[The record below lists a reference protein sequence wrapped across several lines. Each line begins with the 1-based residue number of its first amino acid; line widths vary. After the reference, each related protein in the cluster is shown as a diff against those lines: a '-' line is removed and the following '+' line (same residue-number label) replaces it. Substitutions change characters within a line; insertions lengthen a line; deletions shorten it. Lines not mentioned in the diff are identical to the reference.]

1 MRRQNILL
9 LAKARHDPMAKCE
22 LGRRYLLGV
31 EGFAQHVPT
40 GIQYLTHPSLD
51 HVAEAAKTISQCL
64 PLETIVTFKQ
74 EAALLR
80 AAHAGSVD
88 AQLKM
93 GVWLCL
99 RHGVTDAGTRWLDAA
114 AGTGHDGASRARAA
128 IGHSST
134 DEALLE
140 FARVV
145 ARIEGIHLEAI
156 AILAATSAATERDL
170 YRMARCLRVAIAV
183 APQISVP
190 LARLVVEAVRF
201 AEDTGAGLPGLDV
214 RDVESSLDL
223 IAGHGDQAADYLLG
237 RALCGIACGSLS
249 AAALVSSSNLRK
261 GAALLLRA
269 ADAGR
274 HEAWMHLYK
283 VHADHRCS
291 VANHQMAR
299 FFLEKAATFGN
310 AEAQRRLGATVL
322 RSASSLKESET
333 GIRWLHEAATRGDA
347 FATGLLQSLVL
358 PLAGD
363 DGEAEHAIE
372 ALRRTDPWLAV
383 RLRMSRDFGLT
394 KLEALCTDP
403 TEGRRPWGLVV
414 GKNPFIAQS
423 KMSQPRAVPAVSHSA
438 LDNLHRAALFF
449 EEAQRDGSLF
459 EGDWRRRSLHQRRV
473 FARHHL
479 DEDMFFAKVNSTT
492 LDALRQGTKWAVR
505 AKQSLQ
511 LALSA

>member
-9 LAKARHDPMAKCE
+9 LAKARHDPIAKCE
-22 LGRRYLLGV
+22 VGRRYLLGI

-40 GIQYLTHPSLD
+40 GIEYLTHTSLD
-51 HVAEAAKTISQCL
+51 HAAEAAKIISECL

-80 AAHAGSVD
+80 AAHAGSVV
-88 AQLKM
+88 AQFKM
-93 GVWLCL
+93 ALWLCL
-99 RHGVTDAGTRWLDAA
+99 RHGQTEAGARWLDAA
-114 AGTGHDGASRARAA
+114 AGSGHDGSRRARAA
-128 IGHSST
+128 IVQSST
-134 DEALLE
+134 EEGLLE
-140 FARVV
+140 FARVA
-145 ARIEGIHLEAI
+145 ARVEGICMEGI
-156 AILAATSAATERDL
+156 AILAATSAAAERDL
-170 YRMARCLRVAIAV
+170 HRMTQSLRVAMAV
-183 APQISVP
+183 APNISGA
-190 LARLVVEAVRF
+190 LAKLVVEAVRL
-201 AEDTGAGLPGLDV
+201 AEDAKTDLPGLDA
-214 RDVESSLDL
+214 RQVEAALDL
-223 IAGHGDQAADYLLG
+223 MAGHGDHVADYLLG
-237 RALCGIACGSLS
+237 RALCGISCGSLS
-249 AAALVSSSNLRK
+249 AAALVSGSNLRK

-274 HEAWMHLYK
+274 HDAWMHLYK
-283 VHADHRCS
+283 VHTDHRCS

-310 AEAQRRLGATVL
+310 AEAQRRLGALVL
-322 RSASSLKESET
+322 RSAGSLMESET
-333 GIRWLHEAATRGDA
+333 GIRWLHEAATQGDA
-347 FATGLLQSLVL
+347 LATGLLQSLVL

-372 ALRRTDPWLAV
+372 SLRRTDPWLAV

-394 KLEALCTDP
+394 KLEALCADP
-403 TEGRRPWGLVV
+403 TDGRRPWGLVV
-414 GKNPFIAQS
+414 GKNRFIAQS
-423 KMSQPRAVPAVSHSA
+423 KMSEPRAVPAVSPAA

-511 LALSA
+511 LALSV

>member
-9 LAKARHDPMAKCE
+9 LARARHDPIARCE
-22 LGRRYLLGV
+22 VGRRYLLGI

-40 GIQYLTHPSLD
+40 GIEYLTHASLNN
-51 HVAEAAKTISQCL
+51 VSAATTIISECL
-64 PLETIVTFKQ
+64 PLETIVTLRQ

-80 AAHAGSVD
+80 AANAGSVD
-88 AQLKM
+88 AQFKIA
-93 GVWLCL
+93 VWLCL
-99 RHGVTDAGTRWLDAA
+99 RHGQPEAGARWLDAA
-114 AGTGHDGASRARAA
+114 AAAGHDGARRARAA
-128 IGHSST
+128 LGPEIG
-134 DEALLE
+134 DESLLD

-145 ARIEGIHLEAI
+145 SRVDGIHMDAI
-156 AILAATSAATERDL
+156 AVLAATISAGERDL
-170 YRMARCLRVAIAV
+170 YRLARSLRVALAV
-183 APQISVP
+183 APRMSVP
-190 LARLVVEAVRF
+190 LASLVVEAVRL
-201 AEDTGAGLPGLDV
+201 AEETEKDQPGVDV
-214 RDVESSLDL
+214 RQVEAALDL
-223 IAGHGDQAADYLLG
+223 VAGDGDHAADYLLG
-237 RALCGIACGSLS
+237 RALCGIACGSLEP
-249 AAALVSSSNLRK
+249 ATLVSSSNLRK

-274 HEAWMHLYK
+274 DEAWMHLYR

-299 FFLEKAATFGN
+299 FFLEKAATLGN
-310 AEAQRRLGATVL
+310 PEAQRRLGALVL
-322 RSASSLKESET
+322 RSALSLKDSET
-333 GIRWLHEAATRGDA
+333 GIHWLHEAAKHGDT
-347 FATGLLQSLVL
+347 FATRLLESLVL

-394 KLEALCTDP
+394 KLEALCADP
-403 TEGRRPWGLVV
+403 TEGQRPWGLVV
-414 GKNPFIAQS
+414 GKNRFIAQS
-423 KMSQPRAVPAVSHSA
+423 KLSAPRAVPAVSPAA

-449 EEAQRDGSLF
+449 EEAQRDGNLF

-492 LDALRQGTKWAVR
+492 LDALRQGTKWALR
-505 AKQSLQ
+505 AKHSLQ

>member
-9 LAKARHDPMAKCE
+9 LAKARHEPIAKCE
-22 LGRRYLLGV
+22 VGRCYLLGV
-31 EGFAQHVPT
+31 DGFAQHVPT
-40 GIQYLTHPSLD
+40 GIEYLTHPSLG
-51 HVAEAAKTISQCL
+51 HSVQAATIISQCL
-64 PLETIVTFKQ
+64 PLETIVTFRQ
-74 EAALLR
+74 EAALSR
-80 AAHAGSVD
+80 AAHAGELD
-88 AQLKM
+88 AQFKM
-93 GVWLCL
+93 AVWLCL
-99 RHGVTDAGTRWLDAA
+99 QHGLAGEGARWLDAA
-114 AGTGHDGASRARAA
+114 AGAGHDGAGRVSAVIAR
-128 IGHSST
+128 SST
-134 DEALLE
+134 DDGLLA
-140 FARVV
+140 FARAV
-145 ARIEGIHLEAI
+145 ARVEGMNLEAI

-170 YRMARCLRVAIAV
+170 LRMARCLRVAMAV
-183 APQISVP
+183 APRMSAP
-190 LARLVVEAVRF
+190 LARLVVDAVCL
-201 AEDTGAGLPGLDV
+201 AEETKADLPGLDV
-214 RDVESSLDL
+214 RQVESALDL

-237 RALCGIACGSLS
+237 RALCGIACGSLG
-249 AAALVSSSNLRK
+249 AQALVSSSNLRK

-310 AEAQRRLGATVL
+310 PEAQRRLGALVL
-322 RSASSLKESET
+322 RCASSLTESET
-333 GIRWLHEAATRGDA
+333 GIRWLHGAAAQGDSLA
-347 FATGLLQSLVL
+347 ADLLQSLVL

-394 KLEALCTDP
+394 KLEALCADP
-403 TEGRRPWGLVV
+403 TDGRRPWGLVV
-414 GKNPFIAQS
+414 GKNRFISQS
-423 KMSQPRAVPAVSHSA
+423 KMSEPRAVPAVSPAA

-479 DEDMFFAKVNSTT
+479 DEGMFFAKVNATT

>member
-9 LAKARHDPMAKCE
+9 LAKARHDPIAKCE
-22 LGRRYLLGV
+22 VGRRYLLGI

-40 GIQYLTHPSLD
+40 GIEYLTHSSLD
-51 HVAEAAKTISQCL
+51 HVAEAAKIISQCL

-74 EAALLR
+74 EAALRR

-88 AQLKM
+88 AQFKM
-93 GVWLCL
+93 AVWLCV
-99 RHGVTDAGTRWLDAA
+99 RHGQTEAGARWLDAA
-114 AGTGHDGASRARAA
+114 AGAGHDGSRRARAA

-134 DEALLE
+134 GEGLLE
-140 FARVV
+140 FARVAALV
-145 ARIEGIHLEAI
+145 EGIHMEVI
-156 AILAATSAATERDL
+156 AILAATSAAAERDL
-170 YRMARCLRVAIAV
+170 HRMARSLRVAMAV
-183 APQISVP
+183 AHHMSVP
-190 LARLVVEAVRF
+190 LARLVVEAVRL
-201 AEDTGAGLPGLDV
+201 AEDTDTDLPGLDV
-214 RDVESSLDL
+214 RQVEAALDL
-223 IAGHGDQAADYLLG
+223 IAGDGDHVADYLLG

-283 VHADHRCS
+283 VHTDHRCS

-310 AEAQRRLGATVL
+310 SEAQRRLGALVL

-333 GIRWLHEAATRGDA
+333 GIRWLHEAATHGDA

-363 DGEAEHAIE
+363 DGAAEHAIE

-394 KLEALCTDP
+394 KLEALCADP
-403 TEGRRPWGLVV
+403 TDGRRPWGLVV
-414 GKNPFIAQS
+414 GKNRFIAQS
-423 KMSQPRAVPAVSHSA
+423 KMSEPRAVPAVSPAA

-505 AKQSLQ
+505 AKDSLQ
-511 LALSA
+511 LALSV

>member
-9 LAKARHDPMAKCE
+9 LAQARHDPTAKCE
-22 LGRRYLLGV
+22 VGRRYLLGV
-31 EGFAQHVPT
+31 DGFAQHLPT
-40 GIQYLTHPSLD
+40 GIEYLTHPSLD
-51 HVAEAAKTISQCL
+51 HVAQAALIISQCL

-80 AAHAGSVD
+80 AAHAGNVD
-88 AQLKM
+88 AQFKIA
-93 GVWLCL
+93 VWLCL
-99 RHGVTDAGTRWLDAA
+99 CHGLAGEGVRWLDAA
-114 AGTGHDGASRARAA
+114 AGSGHVGARQARAA
-128 IGHSST
+128 MGHCCT
-134 DEALLE
+134 DESVLESALV
-140 FARVV
+140 ASRV
-145 ARIEGIHLEAI
+145 EGIRIEAI
-156 AILAATSAATERDL
+156 AILAATGAASERDL
-170 YRMARCLRVAIAV
+170 CRLARCLRVAMAV
-183 APQISVP
+183 APHISAP
-190 LARLVVEAVRF
+190 LANLVVEAARL
-201 AEDTGAGLPGLDV
+201 AEDTETDLPGLDV
-214 RDVESSLDL
+214 RQVEVALDL
-223 IAGHGDQAADYLLG
+223 MAGHGDQAADYLLG

-310 AEAQRRLGATVL
+310 PEAQRRLGALVL
-322 RSASSLKESET
+322 RSASILKESET
-333 GIRWLHEAATRGDA
+333 GIRWLHEAATQGDSLA
-347 FATGLLQSLVL
+347 AALLQSLVL

-394 KLEALCTDP
+394 KLEALCADP
-403 TEGRRPWGLVV
+403 TDGRRPWGLVV
-414 GKNPFIAQS
+414 GKNRFISQS
-423 KMSQPRAVPAVSHSA
+423 KMSEPRAVPAVSPAA

-479 DEDMFFAKVNSTT
+479 DENMFFAKVNSTT

-511 LALSA
+511 LALSV